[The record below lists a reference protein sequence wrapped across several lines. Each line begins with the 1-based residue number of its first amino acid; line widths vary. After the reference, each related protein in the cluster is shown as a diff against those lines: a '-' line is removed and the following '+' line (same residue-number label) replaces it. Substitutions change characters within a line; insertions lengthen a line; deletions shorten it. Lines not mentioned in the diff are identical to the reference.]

1 MGIFF
6 DFRSLALLLLMMACL
21 VCRPQESCC
30 QTILQPTQLPMAT
43 PTPQV
48 DEKSEAE
55 TKLRIVS
62 AVLTKT
68 PDGRVVGFQMAEG
81 LWPGEPTW
89 PYLFKLTDLQDLDLA
104 AMNLSNRHLKDIGKL
119 TELRNLNLF
128 GNVIDS
134 VAMSYLTGLQKLET
148 LYLYRTF
155 VDDKGLESIAK
166 LKKLK
171 RLNLFDTL
179 LTDKG
184 LCLLYTSPSPR
195 DRTRS
200 RMPSSA

>member
-1 MGIFF
+1 MSISF
-6 DFRSLALLLLMMACL
+6 DCRPLALLLLMACL
-21 VCRPQESCC
+21 VCTPRESCC
-30 QTILQPTQLPMAT
+30 QSILQPMQLPMATPT

-55 TKLRIVS
+55 MKLRIVS

-89 PYLFKLTDLQDLDLA
+89 PYLFKLTDLQDLDLS

-155 VDDKGLESIAK
+155 V
-166 LKKLK
+166 
-171 RLNLFDTL
+171 
-179 LTDKG
+179 
-184 LCLLYTSPSPR
+184 CLLYTSPSPR